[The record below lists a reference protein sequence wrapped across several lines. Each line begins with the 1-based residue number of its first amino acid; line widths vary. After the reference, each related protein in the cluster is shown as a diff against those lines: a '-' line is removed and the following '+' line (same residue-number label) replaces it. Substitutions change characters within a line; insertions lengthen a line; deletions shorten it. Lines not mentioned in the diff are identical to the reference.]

1 MKVSSVYI
9 MEACENFSVTRE
21 NKSNS
26 KSQVRAPNLCRTEPS
41 PKKSVTSIFTSNLF
55 SGHTDWHTKKIKVK
69 NQKTAMSPLYFYIN
83 SLFNCFFSDPR
94 HNKALTC
101 S

>member
-26 KSQVRAPNLCRTEPS
+26 KSQVRALNLCRTEPS

-55 SGHTDWHTKKIKVK
+55 SGHTDWHTKKTRSRIKK
-69 NQKTAMSPLYFYIN
+69 LQCHPCIFI
-83 SLFNCFFSDPR
+83 
-94 HNKALTC
+94 
-101 S
+101 